1 MKNNVA
7 LITGGAGFI
16 GSEVA
21 HLLAQKGVQ
30 LVLLDKNQDR
40 SRELAR
46 SLQSDYNIP
55 VMTMCYDLLDKETF
69 IKVRNDIQSNFGKLD
84 YLVNVA
90 AFYDDEPGFGC
101 NFEFEGYDAWLKVF
115 QVNAMAPFFLAQ
127 SLHSLLLESNAP
139 SIVHVSSIYGTVG
152 PDHSIYE
159 GTEMTNPCS
168 YSVSKAGLNQLT
180 KWLSTVLAPK
190 IRVNTVSPGGIE
202 RGQPQSFLESYYK
215 KTPLKR
221 MCRSEEVADAI
232 LFLLSEQSAYITG
245 HNLMVDGGWTVW

>member
-16 GSEVA
+16 GSETA
-21 HLLAQKGVQ
+21 KLLAQKSTE

-40 SRELAR
+40 ANDLAR
-46 SLQSDYNIP
+46 NLIENYSVP
-55 VMTMCYDLLDKETF
+55 VMTMSYDLLDKESF
-69 IKVRNDIQSNFGKLD
+69 IKVHNDIQKRFGKLD

-90 AFYDDEPGFGC
+90 AFYDDVPGFGC
-101 NFEFEGYDAWLKVF
+101 NFELETYEAWLKVF
-115 QVNAMAPFFLAQ
+115 QVNTMAPFFLAQ
-127 SLHSLLLESNAP
+127 SLRSLLLESNTP
-139 SIVHVSSIYGTVG
+139 SIVHVSSIYGLVG

-159 GTEMTNPCS
+159 GTDMTNPCS

-190 IRVNTVSPGGIE
+190 IRVNTISPGGIQ
-202 RGQPQSFLESYYK
+202 RGQPQSFLDAYHK

-221 MCRSEEVADAI
+221 MCRNKEVADAI
-232 LFLLSEQSAYITG
+232 LFLLSEQSSYITG
-245 HNLMVDGGWTVW
+245 HNLVVDGGWTVW